1 MRSQVF
7 ALHSALLA
15 TLIMSGCDTTPA
27 AAPTDAGVD
36 VGIDRAESPVDVPAT
51 DVPATDVPATDVPA
65 TDASVDRPEGPGDA
79 SVDVADV
86 AIIDGSLDGSMDASM
101 DATGDASVTDASTDA
116 TACPADT
123 GPLVT
128 VNGTVYSNEDGE
140 PIAGATVSVED
151 ACSLF
156 SRTTASNGGYG
167 LRLPLDATIFLRA
180 ASATTVPFLRG
191 FVVPAAGTIQDYYV
205 VSRTAFE
212 AAAASLALTL
222 DPTKGHVWVSFEN
235 AHSAGYGATLSTTE
249 HGRIITRA
257 LGSDTAVTFS
267 NVTLA
272 GDGDHWF
279 VLFPNVAV
287 GMTTINLTTPAG
299 LHCTP
304 RQPLVTS
311 WLVRPGAVTYYEAD
325 CD

>member
-7 ALHSALLA
+7 ALHSTILAALIA
-15 TLIMSGCDTTPA
+15 SGCDTTPA
-27 AAPTDAGVD
+27 ATPTDAGAD
-36 VGIDRAESPVDVPAT
+36 VTIDRAETAVDVPAV
-51 DVPATDVPATDVPA
+51 DVPAVDVP
-65 TDASVDRPEGPGDA
+65 VDRPVITADVPGDVPGDA
-79 SVDVADV
+79 SVDAS
-86 AIIDGSLDGSMDASM
+86 IDASVDASADASV

-167 LRLPLDATIFLRA
+167 LRLPLGQTIFLRA

-205 VSRTAFE
+205 VSRAVFE
-212 AAAASLALTL
+212 GAAASLALTL
-222 DPTKGHVWVSFEN
+222 DPTRGHVWVSFEN
-235 AHSAGYGATLSTTE
+235 AHAAGYRASLSAMA
-249 HGRIITRA
+249 HGRTITRA

-267 NVTLA
+267 DATLA

-279 VLFPNVAV
+279 LLFPNVDV
-287 GMTTINLTTPAG
+287 GTTTITLTTPAG
-299 LHCTP
+299 LHCTA
-304 RQPLVTS
+304 RQPMITD

>member
-1 MRSQVF
+1 MRSQTF
-7 ALHSALLA
+7 ALYSTILA
-15 TLIMSGCDTTPA
+15 TLIASGCDTTPTA
-27 AAPTDAGVD
+27 TPTDAGVD
-36 VGIDRAESPVDVPAT
+36 VTIDRAESAVDAPAVDVTIDRPAIT
-51 DVPATDVPATDVPA
+51 GDVFGDVPGDAADAATLDVLL
-65 TDASVDRPEGPGDA
+65 DASVDAP
-79 SVDVADV
+79 
-86 AIIDGSLDGSMDASM
+86 
-101 DATGDASVTDASTDA
+101 GDASVTDASTDA

-128 VNGTVYSNEDGE
+128 VNGTVYSNEDGN

-167 LRLPLDATIFLRA
+167 LRLPLGQTIFLRA

-205 VSRTAFE
+205 VSRVVFE
-212 AAAASLALTL
+212 GAAASLGLTL

-235 AHSAGYGATLSTTE
+235 ARAAGYGATLSAM
-249 HGRIITRA
+249 HGRPLTRA
-257 LGSDTAVTFS
+257 AGSDTAVAFS
-267 NVTLA
+267 EVTLA
-272 GDGDHWF
+272 GDLDHWF
-279 VLFPNVAV
+279 LVFPNVDV
-287 GMTTINLTTPAG
+287 GTTTITLTAPSG
-299 LHCTP
+299 LRCMA
-304 RQPLVTS
+304 RQPMITS

>member
-7 ALHSALLA
+7 ALQSALLA
-15 TLIMSGCDTTPA
+15 ALIVSGCDTTPA
-27 AAPTDAGVD
+27 PAPTDAGVD
-36 VGIDRAESPVDVPAT
+36 VGVDRAESTVDVSVTDVPVT
-51 DVPATDVPATDVPA
+51 DVPATDVPV
-65 TDASVDRPEGPGDA
+65 TDAPVDRPDVPGDA
-79 SVDVADV
+79 SADVADV
-86 AIIDGSLDGSMDASM
+86 ASIDGSMDASM
-101 DATGDASVTDASTDA
+101 DATGDASAADASVIDA

-167 LRLPLDATIFLRA
+167 LRLPLGATIFLRA

-191 FVVPAAGTIQDYYV
+191 FVVPAAGTIQDYFV
-205 VSRTAFE
+205 VSRSVFE
-212 AAAASLALTL
+212 GAAASLALTL

-249 HGRIITRA
+249 HGNTITRA

-272 GDGDHWF
+272 GDVDHWF

-287 GMTTINLTTPAG
+287 GMTTIDLTTPAG

-304 RQPLVTS
+304 RQPMVTS

>member
-7 ALHSALLA
+7 ALHSAILA
-15 TLIMSGCDTTPA
+15 TLVLSGCDTTPA
-27 AAPTDAGVD
+27 ATPTDASVD
-36 VGIDRAESPVDVPAT
+36 VSIDRAES
-51 DVPATDVPATDVPA
+51 A
-65 TDASVDRPEGPGDA
+65 TDAPANRPDVPGDAPVADVPVADAPVDRPDVATLDA
-79 SVDVADV
+79 S
-86 AIIDGSLDGSMDASM
+86 LDASM
-101 DATGDASVTDASTDA
+101 DASVDASMDAPGDASVTDASADA

-167 LRLPLDATIFLRA
+167 LRLPLGATIFLRA

-205 VSRTAFE
+205 VSRPVFE
-212 AAAASLALTL
+212 GAAASLALTL

-235 AHSAGYGATLSTTE
+235 AHSAGYRASLGATA
-249 HGRIITRA
+249 HGQTITRA
-257 LGSDTAVTFS
+257 VGSDTAVTFS
-267 NVTLA
+267 EMTLA

-279 VLFPNVAV
+279 LLFPNVAV
-287 GMTTINLTTPAG
+287 GRTTITLTTPAG

-304 RQPLVTS
+304 RQPLITE